1 MFVEMLNGIKLMFC
15 PKIHSAFSFTYN
27 KNLKEFIILTQKNEP
42 ISWVKDLSKEYTYS
56 SERINFLIAIM

>member
-27 KNLKEFIILTQKNEP
+27 KNLKEFIILTQKNERC
-42 ISWVKDLSKEYTYS
+42 IMSKRPVEGIHIYLVQK
-56 SERINFLIAIM
+56 ELIF